1 MARLKGIK
9 GGKDNVTKKDLV
21 DYVAKETKM
30 SKKDV
35 KTAIDGF
42 ISIIPEI
49 TKAGGY
55 ITIAGFGTFKET
67 KSKARTMTLSAK
79 QRKMLK
85 TSAKTKRVPAK
96 KHLTFSASKTY

>member
-1 MARLKGIK
+1 MAKLKGIK

-21 DYVAKETKM
+21 DYVAKETGIT
-30 SKKDV
+30 KKDS
-35 KTAIDGF
+35 KTVIDKLF
-42 ISIIPEI
+42 DIIPEI

-67 KSKARTMTLSAK
+67 RTKARTMTLSAK

-85 TSAKTKRVPAK
+85 TSAKTKRISSK
-96 KHLTFSASKTY
+96 KHLSFSSSKSY